1 VRAVGPLAGRRVV
14 VTRATE
20 QAGDLV
26 ERLQILGAES
36 IEVPLI
42 AVVDS
47 SDGGAALRAALE
59 TPPDWIVV
67 TSANGAAR
75 VLDAMPESCRESSRF
90 AVVGPMT
97 AAVLERAGVRPA
109 LIPTRFVAESLVE
122 AFPLGSGRVVVAQA
136 AGARSVVADGV
147 AAKGWHVD
155 VVEAYRTIS
164 VTPTPEALAAAKAS
178 DAILF
183 TSASTVTSFL
193 SAAGADAVPPV
204 VVCIGPITAAAATD
218 AGIAVTAVP
227 EEHTIPAMVAAL
239 AEALHP

>member
-1 VRAVGPLAGRRVV
+1 MKRVGPLAGRRVV

-26 ERLQILGAES
+26 ERLQILGAEP

-42 AVVDS
+42 AVVDA
-47 SDGGAALRAALE
+47 SDGGAALRAALDP
-59 TPPDWIVV
+59 PPDWIVV

-75 VLDAMPESCRESSRF
+75 VLDAMPDPCRASSRF

-97 AAVLERAGVRPA
+97 ASVLERAGVQPD

-122 AFPLGSGRVVVAQA
+122 VFPRGSGRVVVAQA

-155 VVEAYRTIS
+155 LVEAYRTIP

-193 SAAGADAVPPV
+193 TAAGADAVPPV
-204 VVCIGPITAAAATD
+204 VVCIGPITAAAAAD

-239 AEALHP
+239 ADALQP

>member
-1 VRAVGPLAGRRVV
+1 VKRVGPLAGRRVV

-26 ERLQILGAES
+26 ERLQILGAEP

-42 AVVDS
+42 AVVDA
-47 SDGGAALRAALE
+47 SDGGAALRAALD
-59 TPPDWIVV
+59 PPPEWIVV

-75 VLDAMPESCRESSRF
+75 VLDAMLDPNRASSRF

-97 AAVLERAGVRPA
+97 ASVLERAGVEPD

-122 AFPLGSGRVVVAQA
+122 VFPRGSGRVVVAQA

-155 VVEAYRTIS
+155 LVEAYRTIP
-164 VTPTPEALAAAKAS
+164 VAPTPEALAAAKES

-193 SAAGADAVPPV
+193 TAAGADAVPPV
-204 VVCIGPITAAAATD
+204 VVCIGPITAAAAAD

-239 AEALHP
+239 ADALQP